1 MASMHSPARALS
13 KARLWAVERLK
24 KYPGFYRPFRSAC
37 FGTIAFVSRSI
48 SAVVDRIKYF
58 AGDFEASHKKFIRD
72 HGAER
77 LYDFADLSEN
87 GVVIDGG
94 GYMGDWTAL
103 VTKQGNPH
111 IVVYEPVPEFFQ
123 RIVDRFSR
131 NPKVEV
137 RPVGLGAKSET
148 RQFAIAGD
156 ASGMF
161 DPSAA
166 SANLPV
172 ADVHAEFSRFASI
185 DLVKLNIEGG
195 EYEVLARLID
205 TKAISKVDRLQVQF
219 HLRVPEANKR
229 YRRIRRRLKLTH
241 RLVWRYPFV
250 WEEWRLRQAC
260 RRRRGVVAA

>member
-1 MASMHSPARALS
+1 MALMSEAM
-13 KARLWAVERLK
+13 LWAVERLK
-24 KYPGFYRPFRSAC
+24 KYPSFYRTFRGAY
-37 FGTIAFVSRSI
+37 FGAIAFVAGSI
-48 SAVVDRIKYF
+48 STIVDRIKYF
-58 AGDFEASHKKFIRD
+58 AGDFEASHRKFIRD
-72 HGAER
+72 HGGDR
-77 LYDFADLSEN
+77 LYDFVDLTEN
-87 GVVIDGG
+87 AVVIDGG

-103 VTKQGNPH
+103 VTKQCNPH

-123 RIVDRFSR
+123 HIVDRFSR

-137 RPVGLGAKSET
+137 RPVGLGAKSEV

-166 SANLPV
+166 STKLPV
-172 ADVHAEFSRFASI
+172 ADVHAEFSRFEHI

-195 EYEVLARLID
+195 EYEVLEQLID
-205 TKAISKVDRLQVQF
+205 TKAISKVGRLQVQF
-219 HLRVPEANKR
+219 HLCVPEARKR

-250 WEEWRLRQAC
+250 WEEWRLR
-260 RRRRGVVAA
+260 